1 MVQFNELSVSPDA
14 KTMTI
19 DVTIPSESYY
29 DNVYLDSIIIDNQ
42 DTYVGT
48 GPSSHPV
55 YEYVVPPTREL
66 VYKEGTTENKVK
78 HLRLVINAYEMN
90 CTLDGIFFVYV
101 MTKGTYKAD
110 TPCGCDDI
118 TTMASV
124 TNMKPFY
131 DNIMQ
136 YIKEVGNDC
145 AQPKGFIDQ
154 FLRTKS
160 LEVAIRTRNYPQAIK
175 LWKEYR
181 GKTPRVVKGGC
192 GCHGA
197 T

>member
-1 MVQFNELSVSPDA
+1 MVQFNELNVNLDRDA
-14 KTMTI
+14 LVI
-19 DVTIPSESYY
+19 DVSIPNESYCEGIY
-29 DNVYLDSIIIDNQ
+29 IDSVVIDNQ
-42 DTYVGT
+42 DTYVGV
-48 GPSSHPV
+48 GPSSQPV
-55 YEYVVPPTREL
+55 YEYTVPFTKKNL
-66 VYKEGTTENKVK
+66 GGQDVENNIK
-78 HLRLVINAYEMN
+78 HLRLTISSNELL
-90 CTLDGIFFVYV
+90 CSLDSLFFVYV
-101 MTKGTYKAD
+101 RVRGTYGPD

-136 YIKEVGNDC
+136 YIREVGNDC
-145 AQPKGFIDQ
+145 VQPKGFIDQ

-160 LEVAIRTRNYPQAIK
+160 LEIAIRTRNYPQAIK
-175 LWKEYR
+175 LWREHR